1 MNVYISVKN
10 LNKSLW
16 CFSTEVKRMVMER
29 RERERERGRG
39 GSKWCVEFSILF
51 YAREGEAGVMDR
63 WKIEKIK
70 RVLKDAGS

>member
-39 GSKWCVEFSILF
+39 GSKWCVEFSIYYF
-51 YAREGEAGVMDR
+51 KHERGKQA
-63 WKIEKIK
+63 
-70 RVLKDAGS
+70 